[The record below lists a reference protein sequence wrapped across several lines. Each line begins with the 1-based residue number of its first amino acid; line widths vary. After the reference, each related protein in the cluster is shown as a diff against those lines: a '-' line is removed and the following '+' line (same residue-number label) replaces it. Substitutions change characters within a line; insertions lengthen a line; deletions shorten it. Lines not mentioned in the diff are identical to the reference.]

1 MTSYEGD
8 IPCKRIYALMKS
20 KTSFL
25 RSVICDSLND
35 NANVRKCLNKNIYT
49 PGVLDLKEVWG
60 GYANVRT
67 DRGIE
72 NGCVEYSVMEW
83 RVVS

>member
-1 MTSYEGD
+1 MFKQKYIYPTLFEVETYPGGCLILAVSKMLF
-8 IPCKRIYALMKS
+8 KRRPKD
-20 KTSFL
+20 F
-25 RSVICDSLND
+25 
-35 NANVRKCLNKNIYT
+35 KNIYT
-49 PGVLDLKEVWG
+49 PGVLDLKEVW